1 MSVALIPDLATCG
14 PVWSNEQSPA
24 DLDIHIIADNHATH
38 KHPQVKKWLE
48 RHPRFHMY
56 YTPTSSSWMNLVER
70 FFGDLTA
77 FISEKSFAST
87 RELAEAIITYL
98 AARYDHPRR
107 YVWRAKGEDI
117 LRKFDAARRALGASQ
132 TK

>member
-56 YTPTSSSWMNLVER
+56 YTPTSSSWMNLV
-70 FFGDLTA
+70 G
-77 FISEKSFAST
+77 SEKSFAST

-98 AARYDHPRR
+98 AARR
-107 YVWRAKGEDI
+107 
-117 LRKFDAARRALGASQ
+117 
-132 TK
+132 